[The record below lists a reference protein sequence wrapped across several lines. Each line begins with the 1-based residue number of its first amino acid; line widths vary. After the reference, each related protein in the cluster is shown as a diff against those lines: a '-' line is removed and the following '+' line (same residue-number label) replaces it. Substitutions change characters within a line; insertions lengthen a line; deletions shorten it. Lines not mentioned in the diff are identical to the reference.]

1 MTGPGENTDR
11 LIFFSD
17 GVFAIIITV
26 LVLELRPPHEAS
38 FEALM
43 ALWPSAVAYAVSYLF
58 LAIVWM
64 NHHHLMRFAS
74 QATDRLA
81 WTNFGHLF
89 SVSIVPFATAW
100 VADSHLAG
108 LAVAFYAFVF
118 SLVNL
123 TYMALCMEAVD
134 KQGADAISGAAR
146 RFMRLRSIIT
156 CVVFAAAVGV
166 AFAYPVG
173 GIVLIVACLILYA
186 RPGSAQNHHPIG
198 S

>member
-1 MTGPGENTDR
+1 MTGPGESTDR

-17 GVFAIIITV
+17 GVFAIIITI
-26 LVLELRPPHEAS
+26 LVLELHPPHEAS
-38 FEALM
+38 FAALM

-58 LAIVWM
+58 LAIVWL
-64 NHHHLMRFAS
+64 NHHHLLRFATE
-74 QATDRLA
+74 ATDRLA

-118 SLVNL
+118 GLVNL

-134 KQGADAISGAAR
+134 RQAAGAVSSEAR
-146 RFMRLRSIIT
+146 RFMRLRSVIT
-156 CVVFAAAVGV
+156 CVGFAAAVGI

-186 RPGSAQNHHPIG
+186 RPGSAQNNHPIG